1 MKYRRF
7 HIGVV
12 VVRTTG
18 FETSLESRLAKDL
31 LLLRLLREEHRVDV
45 REHAA
50 RGDRHAAEELVELLV
65 VADREDEV
73 AERLLRTDADDSMHI
88 NAYAALAT

>member
-1 MKYRRF
+1 M
-7 HIGVV
+7 
-12 VVRTTG
+12 RTTG
-18 FETSLESRLAKDL
+18 LRCAGEQRLDL
-31 LLLRLLREEHRVDV
+31 LRGAALLARLLREEDRVDV

-73 AERLLRTDADDSMHI
+73 ARRLLQTDADDSMHI
-88 NAYAALAT
+88 SNQGLLL